1 MIALV
6 KLSVHCFGFVVLV
19 PPRVVGATLFKVFHW
34 LHQGVLWCPFLNIG
48 SIITVHFG
56 AVVRLSAVLSQDNT
70 GGAEQ
75 LTQLSIK
82 F

>member
-6 KLSVHCFGFVVLV
+6 KLSVHCFGFLFWCLPVLSEL
-19 PPRVVGATLFKVFHW
+19 PYLKYIIGYIKVYS
-34 LHQGVLWCPFLNIG
+34 WCPFLKIG
-48 SIITVHFG
+48 SIITVRFG